1 MLEQLM
7 SFYDHILSN
16 FKDYPMA
23 QNAIVTA
30 SSLAVSGAIGWGL
43 IKTPRAVI
51 QWVKRQF
58 VTSLIFNTAS
68 TNWTNYNSE
77 QYTAFLN
84 WFSLNSWFHW
94 SRTITIDGESSGA
107 DGAVGPGVGSH
118 FFFYR
123 GTLFVFKIIEIDANA
138 SNASKYRLSISK
150 FGRSHKAIL
159 ELMDAFMVKSDTK
172 NTVGAFVN
180 NTANWEYLCRLPKRS
195 LDTIV
200 VTDNVQK
207 GLIEPV
213 FEFSRSKEWYHSRGL
228 PYKFTVLLYGLPG
241 TGKSSLISALAGAL
255 GRNIH
260 TLKPSGG
267 LQYQALFQ
275 RAAGGVVIIEDID
288 TYSFTKARSKEK
300 TIIELKEK
308 EKESVGLNVIEMP
321 HEVPGSLEETKSDDK
336 AMDEYLNGSL
346 SDFLNALDGVMRLN
360 DVIVFLTTNHPEKLD
375 DAILRDGRID
385 IRVEVEVLGDKEI
398 RRFFKMAFP
407 DAEPRNPLPFPPLP
421 GASVQA
427 LFMLNKHSPET
438 FETALREYDVTKPVE
453 AVSYSA
459 MKKVG

>member
-43 IKTPRAVI
+43 IKTPKAVI

-94 SRTITIDGESSGA
+94 SRTITIDGESSGT

-300 TIIELKEK
+300 TIIELEEKKKEK
-308 EKESVGLNVIEMP
+308 QGGMKISPRLEDLNEGEEKG
-321 HEVPGSLEETKSDDK
+321 KD

-407 DAEPRNPLPFPPLP
+407 DAEPRSPVPFPPLP

-438 FETALREYDVTKPVE
+438 FEIALREYDVTKPVE
-453 AVSYSA
+453 AVSYST

>member
-43 IKTPRAVI
+43 IKTPKAVI

-58 VTSLIFNTAS
+58 VTSLVFNTAG
-68 TNWTNYNSE
+68 TNWSNYNSE
-77 QYTAFLN
+77 QYASFLK
-84 WFSLNSWFHW
+84 WFAKNSWFHW
-94 SRTITIDGESSGA
+94 SRTITIDGESSGEA
-107 DGAVGPGVGSH
+107 GAVGPGVGSH
-118 FFFYR
+118 FFLHR
-123 GTLFVFKIIEIDANA
+123 GTLFVFSIVEIDANA
-138 SNASKYRLSISK
+138 SSNSKYRLSISK

-159 ELMDAFMVKSDTK
+159 NLMNEFMLKDDREDTIRTFV
-172 NTVGAFVN
+172 NTVDGWN
-180 NTANWEYLCRLPKRS
+180 YLCRLKKRN
-195 LDTIV
+195 LDTVI

-207 GLIEPV
+207 ELIDPI
-213 FEFSRSKEWYHSRGL
+213 FDFDKSRDWYETRGL
-228 PYKFTVLLYGLPG
+228 AYKFTVLLYGLPG
-241 TGKSSLISALAGAL
+241 TGKSSLISAMAAAL
-255 GRNIH
+255 GRDIH
-260 TLKPSGG
+260 ILKPAGG

-300 TIIELKEK
+300 TIVELKEK
-308 EKESVGLNVIEMP
+308 EKESTGLNVIEMP
-321 HEVPGSLEETKSDDK
+321 HGIPGSLEETKSDDK

-385 IRVEVEVLGDKEI
+385 VRAEVEVLGDKEI

-407 DAEPRNPLPFPPLP
+407 DVQPTSPLPFPSLP

-427 LFMLNKHSPET
+427 LFMLNKHNPEA

-453 AVSYSA
+453 TVTYSA
-459 MKKVG
+459 MKRAG